1 MKNEL
6 KTIIILGVILIIG
19 ILSGF
24 LCTYK
29 YLKDNSKEENT
40 QENLDIKESPYTLEE
55 LYAIVDDPVLFYE
68 NNSADM
74 TSYNTVMFNFYDYF
88 SESTPVKIA
97 SKVRKNN
104 KGLVIEVLETKYI
117 NYSEY
122 MDLMESAYSYASS
135 TKEFYESDNL
145 EPQYNYSLYIDRL
158 VYSS

>member
-6 KTIIILGVILIIG
+6 KIIIILCVILIIG
-19 ILSGF
+19 ILSGI

-68 NNSADM
+68 NNYADM

-122 MDLMESAYSYASS
+122 MELMASAYSYASS

-158 VYSS
+158 VYGC

>member
-1 MKNEL
+1 MKKEL
-6 KTIIILGVILIIG
+6 KIIIILGVLFMTG
-19 ILSGF
+19 TLSGF
-24 LCTYK
+24 LCTHK
-29 YLKDNSKEENT
+29 YLKDTNKTKDT

-97 SKVRKNN
+97 SKVRRNN

-122 MDLMESAYSYASS
+122 MELMESAYSYASS

-145 EPQYNYSLYIDRL
+145 EPQYNYSIYINRL
-158 VYSS
+158 VYEH